1 MKNWHFILLLHFLM
15 YGCNS
20 NAQQQQDPIP
30 VHDSLKIDS
39 KILGETRTINI
50 WTPPQ
55 YAQQTDSLPV
65 IYMPDGGIN
74 RDFPHIANTIA
85 ARGKQ
90 KIPPVMLVG
99 IENIQRRKDLT
110 GPTEVEEDKK

>member
-1 MKNWHFILLLHFLM
+1 MKNWYFILLLHFLV

-55 YAQQTDSLPV
+55 YAQQADSLPV

-74 RDFPHIANTIA
+74 EDFPHIANTIA
-85 ARGKQ
+85 ALIESKQ
-90 KIPPVMLVG
+90 IPPVMLVG

-110 GPTEVEEDKK
+110 GPT

>member
-1 MKNWHFILLLHFLM
+1 MKNWYFILLLHFLV

-55 YAQQTDSLPV
+55 YAQQADSLPV
-65 IYMPDGGIN
+65 IYMPDGG
-74 RDFPHIANTIA
+74 
-85 ARGKQ
+85 
-90 KIPPVMLVG
+90 
-99 IENIQRRKDLT
+99 
-110 GPTEVEEDKK
+110 